1 MEKHPEEQPPTPGK
15 KSVLNDKTEFEKDKG
30 KDTVSHMGDQS
41 GKGRAD
47 RPPDAA
53 RGTTRRS

>member
-15 KSVLNDKTEFEKDKG
+15 SVLNDKAEFEKDKG

-41 GKGRAD
+41 AKGRID

-53 RGTTRRS
+53 RGTTKRS